1 MNAKYFDISQVARDV
16 VFLMRK
22 KEGVSIKEI
31 EEKFGK
37 SYARNGLNE
46 LMNQDPKLVIFD
58 KKRGIYK
65 VSKKLEAEIRL
76 WENYVRILV

>member
-46 LMNQDPKLVIFD
+46 LINQDPKLVIFD
-58 KKRGIYK
+58 KEKGIYK

>member
-1 MNAKYFDISQVARDV
+1 MNIKYFDISQVARDV
-16 VFLMRK
+16 AFLMHRN
-22 KEGVSIKEI
+22 EGITVKEI

-58 KKRGIYK
+58 KERGIYK

>member
-1 MNAKYFDISQVARDV
+1 MNIKYLNISQVARDV
-16 VFLMRK
+16 AFLMRK

-31 EEKFGK
+31 EKKFGK
-37 SYARNGLNE
+37 RYARKGLNE
-46 LMNQDPKLVIFD
+46 LTNQDPKLVIYD
-58 KKRGIYK
+58 KEKGIYK